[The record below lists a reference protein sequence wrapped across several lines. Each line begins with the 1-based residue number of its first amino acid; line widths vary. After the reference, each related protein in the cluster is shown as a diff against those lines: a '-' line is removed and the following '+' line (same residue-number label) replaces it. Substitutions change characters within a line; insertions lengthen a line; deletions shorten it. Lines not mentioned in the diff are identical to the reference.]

1 MRDYIQQHI
10 KQPVAAYIKAIY
22 EAAVHD
28 YEACAYPYS
37 SIHGSVTDRTMV
49 KDSFVFG
56 EVVMKGDCKMLG
68 CMVAP
73 ETTVIMEPGAV
84 AVNCMFGKHIQGA
97 LPRTIH
103 IGKNSVVSWSQVDMQ
118 TTLGHD
124 SCIYG
129 SQLEN
134 DFAYQHTKPEVVIG
148 NNSLLTNVNISI
160 SRPRCRYNGLTDD
173 EKNTST
179 PLFRFGN
186 RTVIIRSR
194 ITLSDITIDA
204 GDDVLIGGYSNLL
217 QACLGELVD
226 VTRTPEGHPAARGF
240 MTSNSTLAALIPYL
254 DLIDEINIGSRVTLM
269 ASMQC
274 HDTDYAA
281 TQNKVEIGDDVIV
294 GIDQFPISDEYMD
307 ERAYGLRVMTGD
319 ISLDSGSTLML
330 NGRADYRTAAWQ
342 GNLHLGEGATAVLS
356 QVRPTANEAHAL
368 ELSVM
373 PYTTVRLV

>member
-28 YEACAYPYS
+28 YESCAYPYS

-84 AVNCMFGKHIQGA
+84 AVNCMFGKPIQGA
-97 LPRTIH
+97 LPRIIH

-134 DFAYQHTKPEVVIG
+134 DFAYQHTTPEVVIG
-148 NNSLLTNVNISI
+148 NNSLLTNVQISI
-160 SRPRCRYNGLTDD
+160 ARPRCRFRCLTDD
-173 EKNTST
+173 ETNTST

-194 ITLSDITIDA
+194 IMLSDITIDA

-217 QACLGELVD
+217 QTCLGELVD
-226 VTRTPEGHPAARGF
+226 VTKVPDGHPAARGF
-240 MTSNSTLAALIPYL
+240 LNSDSVLTALVPQL
-254 DLIDEINIGSRVTLM
+254 ELIDETNIGSRVTIM

-274 HDTDYAA
+274 HNTEYAA
-281 TQNKVEIGDDVIV
+281 TQNKVEIGDDVVV
-294 GIDQFPISDEYMD
+294 GIDQFIEAKEYIDEST
-307 ERAYGLRVMTGD
+307 YGLRVLTGN
-319 ISLDSGSTLML
+319 ISLDSGSTLIL
-330 NGRADYRTAAWQ
+330 NGRAKSNSAWQ
-342 GNLHLGEGATAVLS
+342 GNLHLGEGAIAVLS
-356 QVRPTANEAHAL
+356 QARPGAHEAHAL
-368 ELSVM
+368 ELSVT
-373 PYTTVRLV
+373 PYTTVRLL